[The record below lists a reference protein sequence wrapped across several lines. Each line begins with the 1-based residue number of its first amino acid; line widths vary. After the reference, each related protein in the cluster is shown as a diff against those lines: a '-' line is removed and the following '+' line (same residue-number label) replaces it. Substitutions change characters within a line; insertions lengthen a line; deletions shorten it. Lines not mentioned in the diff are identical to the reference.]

1 MFRNSIRNAT
11 MGVAAGLL
19 ACLLAPLGAARG
31 QTPPPPAAEV
41 PPQAAPAPLPAP
53 APVPSAP
60 PTVGSLTNAPDWQAA
75 GHDPGVRRIGAVLI
89 GSAAKADGR
98 SDFQVPLQQGLC
110 YLLSG
115 VGDGTVRRLFLFVW
129 DPADSR
135 VLTVKPDGAM
145 VRGWY
150 CPAQSGSHHIQLKVA
165 EGRGSYALG
174 VYTTASAAPMGAPNF
189 DALCDARAAAAVP
202 DAQRVSPLLT
212 TPAPGTPRASWP
224 LNLMPGSCYWMIG
237 VGDNE
242 VGDSKL
248 LLSGPDEKRVAETPD
263 NSPTPALSYCPVSP
277 GTYTLQARIGGKGT
291 YRVAI
296 YNKPLPPPQVAA
308 AQPQAGM
315 QPVAATVP
323 SGGPTGGSQ
332 AAGAF
337 GALAGMVN
345 NRMGGGG
352 VPADMGRACR
362 AGTDCQSG
370 ACANNLCTKQCG
382 DLGGCPAGWS
392 CNNLGGAMDQTLKST
407 GGSGGFNDIP
417 LMKAANAVTGKVC
430 FKTH

>member
-1 MFRNSIRNAT
+1 MSRNRIRNSTVGI
-11 MGVAAGLL
+11 AAGLL
-19 ACLLAPLGAARG
+19 ACLGAAHG
-31 QTPPPPAAEV
+31 QTPPPAAEV

-53 APVPSAP
+53 PVPSAP
-60 PTVGSLTNAPDWQAA
+60 PTVGSLVNAPDWQAA
-75 GHDPGVRRIGAVLI
+75 GYDPGVRRIGSVLL

-98 SDFQVPLQQGLC
+98 SDFQVPLQQGSC

-115 VGDGTVRRLFLFVW
+115 VGDSTVRRLFLFVW
-129 DPADSR
+129 DPGDSR

-150 CPAQSGSHHIQLKVA
+150 CAAQSGSHHIQLKVA

-174 VYTTASAAPMGAPNF
+174 VYAAASTGPGAAPNF

-202 DAQRVSPLLT
+202 DAVRVTPLLT
-212 TPAPGTPRASWP
+212 TPAPGTSRTSWP

-237 VGDNE
+237 VGDTE

-248 LLSGPDEKRVAETPD
+248 LLFGPDEKRVAETPD
-263 NSPTPALSYCPVSP
+263 NSPTPALSYCPMVP
-277 GTYTLQARIGGKGT
+277 GLYTLQARIGGKGV
-291 YRVAI
+291 YRAAI
-296 YNKPLPPPQVAA
+296 YSRPLPPPPVAA
-308 AQPQAGM
+308 AMPPAGM

-323 SGGPTGGSQ
+323 SGAGGSASGSQ

-337 GALAGMVN
+337 GALAGVVN

-352 VPADMGRACR
+352 IPADMGRACR

-370 ACANNLCTKQCG
+370 VCANNLCTKQCG

-417 LMKAANAVTGKVC
+417 LMKVANTVTGKVC
-430 FKTH
+430 FKAH